1 MTTLDYL
8 KHSFETFKKIG
19 LVSSLNSKQE
29 LLIDGDNYILRNL
42 LLLAYNP
49 FLQYNIKKIPIG
61 IEECVGEEVV
71 EENYYEFVVLLN
83 KLSKREITGN
93 LAISE
98 VSEFLRG
105 CCAEEYDWYTRIL
118 NKDLA
123 IGLALKGINKAFKK
137 LIPVYDVLLADK
149 IPAQDLNLDTP
160 KAMRMLPDRMV
171 TQYKIDGYRLNI
183 HVFDTGEVDIRTR
196 NGKPV
201 KGYKQLENEAAEKLP
216 RGYVYDGEIV
226 APELFE
232 WISKNMEQQG
242 AVTANRDLFSEVM
255 SHAFSKEENKQG
267 IFNMFD
273 MIPITEW
280 NSRNCTMTLE
290 QRTNLIRE
298 KVQPLSLNTIVVV
311 PTSRVYYK
319 SQPEDLQEIVNTF
332 HRYLAIGWEG
342 LMIKNWDST
351 YEFKRSKNL
360 LKMKLMDTI
369 DLTVVDI
376 FEGSG
381 KYSGVMGGVYVEYKG
396 NTVGV
401 GSGWSDLQREYYWN
415 HKNEIIG
422 KTIEIAYQA
431 ETKNKQGEYSLSFPV
446 IKSIREDK

>member
-1 MTTLDYL
+1 MALEQL
-8 KHSFETFKKIG
+8 IQAFKTFNDIG

-29 LLIDGDNYILRNL
+29 LLIEGDSPTLRNL

-49 FLQYNIKKIPIG
+49 FLQYNMKKLPIE
-61 IEECVGEEVV
+61 IDECEGTEVSLD
-71 EENYYEFVVLLN
+71 NYYKFICILN

-93 LAISE
+93 LAIEE

-105 CCAEEYDWYTRIL
+105 CCEEEYIWYTRVL
-118 NKDLA
+118 NKDLS

-149 IPAQDLNLDTP
+149 IPPQDLNLDTL
-160 KAMRMLPDRMV
+160 KAMKLLPERMV

-183 HVFDTGEVDIRTR
+183 HVFKTGEVAIRTR
-196 NGKPV
+196 NGKV
-201 KGYKQLENEAAEKLP
+201 VQGYQDLETEAAEKLP
-216 RGYVYDGEIV
+216 KGYVYDGEIV

-232 WISKNMEQQG
+232 WISENISKTES
-242 AVTANRDLFSEVM
+242 VTANRDLFSEVM
-255 SHAFSKEENKQG
+255 SHAFSKEKNKKG

-273 MIPITEW
+273 MIPIEEW
-280 NSRNCTMTLE
+280 NSRKCTMTLE
-290 QRTNLIRE
+290 QRTNLINN
-298 KVQPLSLNTIVVV
+298 KIKPLDLETIVVV

-319 SQPEDLQEIVNTF
+319 NNKEDLQEIVDTF
-332 HRYLAIGWEG
+332 HKFVDIGWEG
-342 LMIKNWDST
+342 LMIKNWDSI

-376 FEGSG
+376 FEGTG
-381 KYSGVMGGVYVEYKG
+381 KYSGNMGGVYVEYKG
-396 NTVGV
+396 NSVGV
-401 GSGWSDLQREYYWN
+401 GSGWSDLQRDYYWN
-415 HKNEIIG
+415 HKNELIG

-431 ETKNKQGEYSLSFPV
+431 ETRNKQGDYSLSFPV
-446 IKSIREDK
+446 VKSIREDK